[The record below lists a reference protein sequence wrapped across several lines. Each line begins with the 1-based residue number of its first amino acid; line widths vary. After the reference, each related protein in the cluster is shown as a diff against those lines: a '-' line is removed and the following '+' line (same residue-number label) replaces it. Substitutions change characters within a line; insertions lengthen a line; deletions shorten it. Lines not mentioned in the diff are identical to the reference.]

1 MTPARPTWTAD
12 NGDGTFTNPLFYEEF
27 SDPDIIRVGDAWYMT
42 GTTMHCMPGLPVLR
56 STDLVNWTLLCY
68 AFERLDLGPAFRL
81 EGGEI
86 YGQGIWAPCLRYRD
100 GTFYI
105 FSNVNGQK
113 TQIFTAT
120 DPAGPWTRSEAEYN
134 YHDLTVFFDD
144 DGRAYVVWGYRNL
157 RIAELDQSLRRVL
170 PGTERELLPPD
181 SLMGEG
187 AHFYKVDGKYLITSA
202 WFAGP
207 MRMPCARADSLDG
220 PWEINPAIS
229 IDEDFGLIEGY
240 RIKGAGIPFTLE
252 PPFELVPPN
261 PAANGRLNLHQG
273 GIVDTPDGA
282 WWGWSMM
289 DYNSLGRLTCLSPV
303 TWQDGWPYFGLPG
316 NLGRTPRT
324 WVKPA
329 GGAPSP
335 AALPWPER
343 SDDFDRD
350 TLTPLWQW
358 NHVPVDASWS
368 LSERPGYLRLHTL
381 PASDFW
387 WAKNSLTQRAVGP
400 LSTVT
405 AELDGSGLAPGDVA
419 GLALLGMP
427 WRWVGLART
436 AAGYEIRAFDYQT
449 GLTVAVPATGSR
461 VWLRAEC
468 NFLTEVASLSYSAD
482 GHSFTPIGEPVIMVF
497 QLKTF
502 QGIRYALFAYNEA
515 GRPGGYADFD
525 RVEVDEPHPRGL
537 MQPIPAGSTGTLVLA
552 NAPAIGLGAALGSV
566 IGSTPEPLGIE
577 AVGLGRVAL
586 RHAGGLLSV
595 TAGGVVTVGGLTG
608 AATQFQWMETPT
620 GEVTLMAL
628 ATNRFLRIAAD
639 GAVRADSPGPRPDG
653 ADGTRFRFVAAG

>member
-1 MTPARPTWTAD
+1 MTPETPTWTAD

-27 SDPDIIRVGDAWYMT
+27 SDPDIIRVGDAYYMT

-56 STDLVNWTLLCY
+56 STDLVNWTLLGY
-68 AFERLDLGPAFRL
+68 AFDRLDLGPAFRL
-81 EGGEI
+81 EQGEI

-157 RIAELDQSLRRVL
+157 SIAELDPSLRRVL
-170 PGTERELLPPD
+170 EGTERELLPPG

-187 AHFYKVDGKYLITSA
+187 AHFYKVGGKYLITSA

-229 IDEDFGLIEGY
+229 IDEDFGLAEGY
-240 RIKGAGIPFTLE
+240 RIKGAGIPFTLA

-273 GIVDTPDGA
+273 GIVDTPDGE

-289 DYNSLGRLTCLSPV
+289 DYNSLGRLTCLSPI
-303 TWQDGWPYFGLPG
+303 TWQDGWPYFGLSG

-324 WVKPA
+324 WVKPRSA
-329 GGAPSP
+329 APSP
-335 AALPWPER
+335 ITLPWPQR
-343 SDDFDRD
+343 SDDFDGPA
-350 TLTPLWQW
+350 LTPLWQW
-358 NHVPVDASWS
+358 NHVPVEANWS
-368 LSERPGYLRLHTL
+368 LSERPGHLRLHTL
-381 PASDFW
+381 PAADFW
-387 WAKNSLTQRAVGP
+387 WAKNTLTQRAIGP
-400 LSTVT
+400 RSTVT
-405 AELDGSGLAPGDVA
+405 AELDGAGLAPGDVA

-436 AAGYEIRAFDYQT
+436 ASGYEIRAFDYQT
-449 GLTVAVPATGSR
+449 GRTVAVPTNSSS
-461 VWLRAEC
+461 VSLRAEC
-468 NFLTEVASLSYSAD
+468 DFLTEVARLSFSTD
-482 GHSFTPIGEPVIMVF
+482 GESFTPIGEPVIMVF

-515 GRPGGYADFD
+515 GREGGHADFD
-525 RVEVDEPHPRGL
+525 RVTIDEPHPRGL
-537 MQPIPAGSTGTLVLA
+537 MQPIPAGRTGALVLA
-552 NAPAIGLGAALGSV
+552 NAPDIGLGTALGTV
-566 IGSTPEPLGIE
+566 IAGAPASLTVEP
-577 AVGLGRVAL
+577 AGLGRVAL
-586 RHAGGLLSV
+586 RHADGLLSV
-595 TAGGVVTVGGLTG
+595 TAGGVLTVGGLAG

-628 ATNRFLRIAAD
+628 ATNRFLRIAPD

-653 ADGTRFRFVAAG
+653 EDGTRLRFVAAG